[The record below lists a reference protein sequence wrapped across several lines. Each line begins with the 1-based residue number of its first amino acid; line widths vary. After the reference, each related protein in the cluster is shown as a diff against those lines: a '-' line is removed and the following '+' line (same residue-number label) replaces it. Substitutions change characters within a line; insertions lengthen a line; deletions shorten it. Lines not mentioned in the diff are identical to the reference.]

1 MSTGEGQVLA
11 ELAGGVDRASA
22 TIECRTRQVRRWNTR
37 GVRTCEKAFYVDQ
50 DSARVAL
57 SSIRE
62 KAAKKGKQG
71 RLPVRVYPC
80 DVCDGWHL
88 TAKPVDGR
96 TPPWDRDPDWIRPKG
111 TAHLQQRSAEVAE
124 LSRRRKRAGAGR

>member
-1 MSTGEGQVLA
+1 MSTGERQVLA
-11 ELAGGVDRASA
+11 ALAGAVDRSSA
-22 TIECRTRQVRRWNTR
+22 TIQYRTRQVRRWNTR
-37 GVRTCEKAFYVDQ
+37 RVRTCDKAFYVDQ
-50 DSARVAL
+50 ASARVAL

-71 RLPVRVYPC
+71 RVPVRVYPC

-96 TPPWDRDPDWIRPKG
+96 MLPWDRDPDWIRPNG
-111 TAHLQQRSAEVAE
+111 TAHLQQRSAEVAGPR
-124 LSRRRKRAGAGR
+124 RRRKRARAGR